1 MGVLGTLGD
10 EKKTGAMGKQLTEQE
25 LLRIGELNDSIVSGR
40 LGATSEEKA
49 RARNELEVAL
59 HGNLEALVENARR
72 GLRAGGLEKALSEM
86 VEGVADEMGEPPG
99 GWRWEEMVKEGQE
112 ALAHFRQASEAG
124 KEEIGITGREI

>member
-1 MGVLGTLGD
+1 
-10 EKKTGAMGKQLTEQE
+10 MGKQLTEQE

-86 VEGVADEMGEPPG
+86 VEGVADAWGTTRFVNRFTAVCGSARSSLVKPG
-99 GWRWEEMVKEGQE
+99 CETSRPRK
-112 ALAHFRQASEAG
+112 A
-124 KEEIGITGREI
+124 